1 MSELSRHEMETVI
14 NFNAE
19 EKTAIVYTRDKS
31 ILRKIDA
38 LCARFPDTFKVI
50 AEDSISRTY
59 SVPKRLV
66 KVAAPRVLTDAQK
79 EALKKMQF
87 GQRGATDGEDGTD
100 EG

>member
-66 KVAAPRVLTDAQK
+66 KVAAPRVMSEAQK
-79 EALKKMQF
+79 EALEKLRS
-87 GQRGATDGEDGTD
+87 GQRGDADGKGGTNT
-100 EG
+100 G

>member
-1 MSELSRHEMETVI
+1 MGDLSRYEMETVI

-19 EKTAIVYTRDKS
+19 EKTATVYTRDKS

-59 SVPKRLV
+59 EVPKRLV
-66 KVAAPRVLTDAQK
+66 KVAAPRVMSEAQK
-79 EALKKMQF
+79 EALEKM
-87 GQRGATDGEDGTD
+87 RRANDGKSDD
-100 EG
+100 D

>member
-1 MSELSRHEMETVI
+1 MGDLSRYEMETVI

-19 EKTAIVYTRDKS
+19 EKTATVYTRDKS

-59 SVPKRLV
+59 EVPKRLV
-66 KVAAPRVLTDAQK
+66 KVAAPRVMSEAQK
-79 EALKKMQF
+79 EALEKM
-87 GQRGATDGEDGTD
+87 RRVNDGKSDD
-100 EG
+100 D

>member
-1 MSELSRHEMETVI
+1 MGDLSRYEMETVI

-19 EKTAIVYTRDKS
+19 GKTATVYTRDKS

-59 SVPKRLV
+59 EVPKKLV
-66 KVAAPRVLTDAQK
+66 KVAAPRVMSEAQK
-79 EALKKMQF
+79 EALEKM
-87 GQRGATDGEDGTD
+87 RRANDGKSDD
-100 EG
+100 D

>member
-1 MSELSRHEMETVI
+1 MGDLSRYEMETVI

-19 EKTAIVYTRDKS
+19 EKTATVYTRDKS

-59 SVPKRLV
+59 EVPKKLV
-66 KVAAPRVLTDAQK
+66 KVAAPRVMSESQK
-79 EALKKMQF
+79 EALEKM
-87 GQRGATDGEDGTD
+87 RRANDGASNND
-100 EG
+100 

>member
-1 MSELSRHEMETVI
+1 MGDLSRYEMETVI

-19 EKTAIVYTRDKS
+19 EKTATVYTRDKS

-59 SVPKRLV
+59 EVPKKLV
-66 KVAAPRVLTDAQK
+66 KVAAPRVMSEAQK
-79 EALKKMQF
+79 EALEKM
-87 GQRGATDGEDGTD
+87 RRANDGESNDD
-100 EG
+100 